1 MIKVCE
7 ACGKEMGQPTD
18 FAANNPENN
27 YCRHCVDDFDD
38 LKSYEEV
45 FSNQVGFLM
54 EAEEISQEAAEPR
67 VTEQLAKLPAWQSRD
82 G

>member
-1 MIKVCE
+1 MNMVN
-7 ACGKEMGQPTD
+7 PVD
-18 FAANNPENN
+18 FAANNPENK
-27 YCRHCVDDFDD
+27 YCRHCVDDLDD

-54 EAEEISQEAAEPR
+54 EKEKLSQEEAESR
-67 VTEQLAKLPAWQSRD
+67 VKTQLATTPAWHGR